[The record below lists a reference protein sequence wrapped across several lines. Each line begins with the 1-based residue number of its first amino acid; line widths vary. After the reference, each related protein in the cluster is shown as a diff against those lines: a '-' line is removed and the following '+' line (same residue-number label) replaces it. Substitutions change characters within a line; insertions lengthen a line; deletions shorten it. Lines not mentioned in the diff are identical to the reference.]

1 MSHSGHAAVPGITPA
16 LPEETSARGPGPR
29 TVRVPPVLDPAQR
42 PTVVEVSVCPAG
54 PVRPPSP

>member
-1 MSHSGHAAVPGITPA
+1 MSRGGRAAVPGITPA
-16 LPEETSARGPGPR
+16 LPEEPLARGPGPR

-42 PTVVEVSVCPAG
+42 PTVAEVSVRPAD